1 MPDSINKYILSSL
14 FLTIICLLAIIY
26 MVATSGNANMLKTTV
41 TGFGDIDIREQV
53 TDNSVRVAAL
63 AANSTAKY
71 LSVAEWGQI
80 VKFSNSFQ
88 IFGAQ
93 ASGGFRNQYVISG
106 SGGGNTFE
114 YRATAVIGDFVG
126 GGELILRGSA
136 HPDEHGNT
144 LEARITLDASGGKSI
159 FDIDVVNVT
168 TGRPVTAFELNGVGN
183 WTFQQYLLL
192 NETQKEKF
200 EEEDFCES
208 LDRILPRDFSG
219 YYIAPHGKKL
229 TADAD
234 LVDSGVDESNLT
246 PPSTIGRFAAE
257 QANLDEYRA
266 AHPEEFEEK

>member
-1 MPDSINKYILSSL
+1 
-14 FLTIICLLAIIY
+14 
-26 MVATSGNANMLKTTV
+26 MVATSGDANLMKTTV

-53 TDNSVRVAAL
+53 TDNSARVAAL

-71 LSVAEWGQI
+71 LSVVEWGQI
-80 VKFSNSFQ
+80 VKFSNSFV
-88 IFGAQ
+88 IYGAQ

-106 SGGGNTFE
+106 SGSENTFE
-114 YRATAVIGDFVG
+114 YRATAIVGDFVG

-136 HPDEHGNT
+136 YPDEHGNT

-183 WTFQQYLLL
+183 WTFEQYLLL
-192 NETQKEKF
+192 NQSMREKF

-234 LVDSGVDESNLT
+234 LVDEDVVEDNLT
-246 PPSTIGRFAAE
+246 HTSTIGRFAAE
-257 QANLDEYRA
+257 QADLDKYRES
-266 AHPEEFEEK
+266 HPEEFEEK